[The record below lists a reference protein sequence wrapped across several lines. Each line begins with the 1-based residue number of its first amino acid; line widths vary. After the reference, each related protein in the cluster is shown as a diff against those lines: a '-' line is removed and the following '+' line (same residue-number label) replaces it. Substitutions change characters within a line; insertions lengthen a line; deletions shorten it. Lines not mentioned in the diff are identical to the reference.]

1 VELGSRHGWGIV
13 VIGSRVLQ
21 EILDIPWVLMDY
33 QNWLE
38 KAPPPAD
45 DDYLFARSRIR
56 FEPSD
61 DDRLVLLDSTNVVEH
76 DGWVGVQISDRLPPI
91 AVPSLKSD
99 TLKALLNALRQRP
112 LLVELPFVANVP
124 SHDCD
129 ELIRLG
135 FGRFIFA
142 PDAFATLEQH
152 AAASEIVRFPASPY
166 EIVRNYWQNVG
177 QLSTEVS
184 AKINTP
190 SDCASF
196 ETFLRA
202 CHVKLLLGADFNTYY
217 RPSSPIARTRVMP
230 GALYTRQTRLVTTP
244 SGVYIID
251 GPRINAT
258 PVGGAT
264 YHRLLRKSLRTE
276 GVQQALQNTGY
287 GNENWGAVI
296 IARSRGDARDAEWFV
311 PPRPMGSRHFELLW
325 KSWSRALAAAN
336 EQAFGA
342 AISELGGFHWLFV
355 RLHPFACAN
364 QSLAFTLVNCVLKRL
379 LGCGIPQ
386 LILDQVAL
394 RHGYPEYTRLFG
406 RAVTFWQTK
415 AENGLERQKERIQ
428 KRQAL
433 DHCIAA
439 IASAKSEAEAELT
452 VEQNQEMA
460 QLALLT
466 APGISAQLQYRI
478 DHEFT

>member
-1 VELGSRHGWGIV
+1 VELGSSYVWEV
-13 VIGSRVLQ
+13 VVTDSRIMQ
-21 EILDIPWVLMDY
+21 EILDIPWALTDY

-38 KAPPPAD
+38 KTPPPD
-45 DDYLFARSRIR
+45 DNDYLFARPRIR
-56 FEPSD
+56 FEPTD
-61 DDRLVLLDSTNVVEH
+61 DDRLVLLDSANVVEY
-76 DGWVGVQISDRLPPI
+76 DGLVGVQLSNRLPPI

-99 TLKALLNALRQRP
+99 TLKALLDALRRQP
-112 LLVELPFVANVP
+112 LLVELPFVANVS

-142 PDAFATLEQH
+142 PDALAILEPH

-177 QLSTEVS
+177 QLTTEVA
-184 AKINTP
+184 AKLNAP

-217 RPSSPIARTRVMP
+217 RPSSPIARYRVMP
-230 GALYTRQTRLVTTP
+230 GALYTRRTRLVTTP
-244 SGVYIID
+244 SGVYIIE

-258 PVGGAT
+258 PIGGAT

-276 GVQQALQNTGY
+276 GMQHAQQDTEHDG
-287 GNENWGAVI
+287 ENWGTI
-296 IARSRGDARDAEWFV
+296 IMARSRGDARDAEWFV
-311 PPRPMGSRHFELLW
+311 PPRPMGNRHFELLW

-336 EQAFGA
+336 ERALYSA
-342 AISELGGFHWLFV
+342 VSELGVFHWLFV

-394 RHGYPEYTRLFG
+394 RHGYSEYAQLFG
-406 RAVTFWQTK
+406 RAVTFWQTN
-415 AENGLERQKERIQ
+415 AESGLERQKERIQ

-439 IASAKSEAEAELT
+439 IASAKSEAEAYLT
-452 VEQNQEMA
+452 VEQNPEAA

-466 APGISAQLQYRI
+466 HCPW
-478 DHEFT
+478 H